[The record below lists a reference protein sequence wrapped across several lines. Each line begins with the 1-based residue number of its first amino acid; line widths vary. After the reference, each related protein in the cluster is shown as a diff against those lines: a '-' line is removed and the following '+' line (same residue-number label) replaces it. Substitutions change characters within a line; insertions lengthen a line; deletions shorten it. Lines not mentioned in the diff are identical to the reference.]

1 MEVKVIVNEDG
12 TTEIEVDGVVGS
24 GCTQYTQAV
33 IKALGGQVT
42 KDEKKPEYYQT
53 DSSKVRGGK

>member
-24 GCTQYTQAV
+24 GCAQYTQAV

-53 DSSKVRGGK
+53 DSTKVRGGK